1 MRLCYTE
8 DMRWRSAISTARETD
23 AAIAEVSSALAGDE
37 GGPDLAFLFA
47 SVAHADED
55 LASRVRRA
63 LGARRL
69 VGCTGGGVIGDGRE
83 VEDRPALAVA
93 AAWLPGAALELLHLE
108 SSALPLPTADAAA
121 WLDLVGLERS
131 SAPDFVVL
139 GDPFTFDSESLVRG
153 LDLAFPTGR
162 KVGGLASGGMPPT
175 GNSLFLDDR
184 RLSSGAVALAVS
196 GSVGIE
202 SVVAQGCRPIGDPM
216 FATRVQQN
224 LLYAVDG
231 KPALEA
237 LRKVYDGLSSED
249 RALFRHSLFVGI
261 AMHEERTEYRA
272 GDFLVRNIVG
282 ADASSGAI
290 AVAAPLHEGL
300 VVQFH
305 LRDARASASDLE
317 AHLEGVRQR
326 FGEEKPLG
334 ALLFSCLGRGTG
346 LYGRPDHDSELIRQ
360 RLGAI
365 PLAGFFCNGEIG
377 PVGER
382 TFLHGYT
389 SALALFR
396 ARTP

>member
-1 MRLCYTE
+1 VRLCYTE
-8 DMRWRSAISTARETD
+8 DMRWRSAISTAREID
-23 AAIAEVSSALAGDE
+23 AAIAEVSSGLRGDE

-47 SVAHADED
+47 SAAHAEED
-55 LASRVRRA
+55 LAARVQRA

-69 VGCTGGGVIGDGRE
+69 VGCTGGGIIGDGRE
-83 VEDRPALAVA
+83 VEDRPAIAVA
-93 AAWLPGAALELLHLE
+93 AGWLPGAALELLHLE
-108 SSALPLPTADAAA
+108 SSALPSRTADAAA
-121 WLDLVGLERS
+121 WLEVVGLDPS
-131 SAPDFVVL
+131 SSPDFVVL
-139 GDPFTFDSESLVRG
+139 GDPFTFDAESLVRG
-153 LDLAFPTGR
+153 LDLAFPAGR

-184 RLSSGAVALAVS
+184 RLSSGAVALAIS
-196 GSVGIE
+196 GSVGLE
-202 SVVAQGCRPIGDPM
+202 SVVAQGCRPIGEPM

-237 LRKVYDGLSSED
+237 LRKVYESLSSED

-272 GDFLVRNIVG
+272 GDFLVRNLVG

-305 LRDARASASDLE
+305 LRDARASAGDLE
-317 AHLEGVRQR
+317 AHLEALRQR
-326 FGEEKPLG
+326 CGEEKPQG
-334 ALLFSCLGRGTG
+334 ALLFSCLGRGAG
-346 LYGRPDHDSELIRQ
+346 LYGRPDHDSELVR
-360 RLGAI
+360 RMLGAI

-396 ARTP
+396 ER